1 MAIYS
6 NLTIDQGSAF
16 TATVTIED
24 SSGNPKNVN
33 GYALAGK
40 IKKNYESSTSVE
52 FDVTTPISSTNGVV
66 TIALTDT
73 KTKAMEP
80 GRYVYDV
87 EITSTG
93 GVTTRVLQGQVEV
106 TPGVTLGGS

>member
-6 NLTIDQGSAF
+6 NLIVDQGSSF
-16 TATVTIED
+16 TATINVED
-24 SSGNPKNVN
+24 SSGNIVNVN
-33 GYALAGK
+33 GYALAGR
-40 IKKNYESSTSVE
+40 IKKNYESLTSVE
-52 FDVTTPISSTNGVV
+52 FDVTSPIVTTDGSI

-87 EITSTG
+87 EIISSG
-93 GVTTRVLQGQVEV
+93 GITTRVLEGQVEV
-106 TPGVTLGGS
+106 TPGVTLAGS